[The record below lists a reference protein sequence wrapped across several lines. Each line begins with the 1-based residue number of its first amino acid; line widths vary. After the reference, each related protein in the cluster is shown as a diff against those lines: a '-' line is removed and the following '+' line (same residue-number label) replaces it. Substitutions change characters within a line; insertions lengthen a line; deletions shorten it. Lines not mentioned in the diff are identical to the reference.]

1 MLQLINLVNAM
12 GILKNIQRNTMH
24 KINILENLAYGE
36 ENVVITP
43 LLETDVSKEIRIVF
57 KKEQIMKEHKTSFP
71 ITVEVFEGAI
81 DFGVDGTTYKLI
93 RGDIVTLDAN
103 VKHDLKAN
111 DDSIVRLTLSKKDTI
126 NRVKGVLQL

>member
-1 MLQLINLVNAM
+1 
-12 GILKNIQRNTMH
+12 MH
-24 KINILENLAYGE
+24 KINILENLTYGE
-36 ENVVITP
+36 EKVVITP

-71 ITVEVFEGAI
+71 ITVEIFEGAI
-81 DFGVDGTTYKLI
+81 DFGVDGTTYNLVK
-93 RGDIVTLDAN
+93 GDIITLDAN

-111 DDSIVRLTLSKKDTI
+111 TDSIVRLTLSKKDTI

>member
-1 MLQLINLVNAM
+1 MNIVHLIRV
-12 GILKNIQRNTMH
+12 LKNIKRNTMH
-24 KINILENLAYGE
+24 KTNILENLTYGE
-36 ENVVITP
+36 EKVVITP

-71 ITVEVFEGAI
+71 ITVEIFEGAI
-81 DFGVDGTTYKLI
+81 DFGVDGTTYKLVK
-93 RGDIVTLDAN
+93 GDIVTLDSN